1 MTWTLTLDP
10 DSFAAAAGGW
20 LRSKPVQHTTVLTVL
35 QTVRE
40 RGLSAYGDQ
49 PPQFGWH
56 SGPDGTADGAFLRT
70 PPFPM
75 LLAPLPAGAAGSLFD
90 LLQARDIVPAGMN
103 MVQADADAVTA
114 AWRDAAGGSTSTVQ
128 RTRLYRLGLLL
139 PPDPP
144 PPGRSRLAATEDTG
158 LLIDWHEAFADEAG
172 THGGQH
178 AERQVADLL
187 DRRAAILWEDE
198 AVPVSMATLSRT
210 VAGVTRVG
218 QVYTP
223 PLRRRSGYGAAVTTA
238 ATQAALGAGSA
249 EVVLFTDLAN
259 PTSNAIYQRL
269 GYEPL
274 MDWCAL
280 DLLPAGLARSAG

>member
-10 DSFAAAAGGW
+10 DSLAAAAGGW

-35 QTVRE
+35 ETVRK
-40 RGLSAYGDQ
+40 RGLGAYGDQ

-56 SGPDGTADGAFLRT
+56 TGADGTADGAFLRT

-75 LLAPLPAGAAGSLFD
+75 LLAPLPAGSAGSLID
-90 LLQARDIVPAGMN
+90 LLRARDIMPPGMN

-114 AWRDAAGGSTSTVQ
+114 AWRDVGGGSTSTVQ
-128 RTRLYRLGLLL
+128 RTRLYRLATLL
-139 PPDPP
+139 PPEPP
-144 PPGRSRLAATEDTG
+144 PPGRARLATSEDTG
-158 LLIDWHEAFADEAG
+158 LLIDWHDAFADEAH
-172 THGGQH
+172 TQGGH
-178 AERQVADLL
+178 AEQQVADVL
-187 DRRAAILWEDE
+187 DRRAVTIWEDE

-223 PLRRRSGYGAAVTTA
+223 PLRRRCGYGAAVTTA
-238 ATQAALGAGSA
+238 ATQAALGAGST

-269 GYEPL
+269 GYQPL
-274 MDWCAL
+274 MDWCSL
-280 DLLPAGLARSAG
+280 DLLPPG